1 MITIIT
7 VLLILAIP
15 LGIFFYREGYFGIVV
30 EVDYNRGCIY
40 FWYKGNIIIS
50 KYFHLDYDVDK
61 IVALKIKGLEEA
73 KNKLIKLKELKS
85 KL

>member
-1 MITIIT
+1 MIII
-7 VLLILAIP
+7 VLLILAIFF
-15 LGIFFYREGYFGIVV
+15 GIFFYREGYFGIFV
-30 EVDYNRGCIY
+30 EVDYDRECIY
-40 FWYKGNIIIS
+40 FWYKGDIIIS

-61 IVALKIKGLEEA
+61 IVTLKIEGLEEA